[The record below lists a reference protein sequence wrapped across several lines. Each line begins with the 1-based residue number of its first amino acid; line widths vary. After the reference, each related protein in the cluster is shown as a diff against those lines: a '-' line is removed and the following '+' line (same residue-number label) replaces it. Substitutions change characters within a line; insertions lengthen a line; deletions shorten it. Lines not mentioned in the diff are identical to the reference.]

1 MIGSSSPPLPEA
13 GGGGGCGPPPLD
25 RRLPAPPP
33 PPDIRRFILG
43 SFWCSLVWP
52 SEEQDEEV
60 IGIEADC
67 WMRIFEVG
75 LEVGWWPLVGSG

>member
-13 GGGGGCGPPPLD
+13 GGGGGCCGPPPLD

-33 PPDIRRFILG
+33 DKRRFILG

-60 IGIEADC
+60 MGIEADC

>member
-33 PPDIRRFILG
+33 DMRRFILG

-60 IGIEADC
+60 MGIEADC